1 MRPPMPSMN
10 LSRRSKIILG
20 VVAAMILLFIL
31 AGSLVGVY
39 VNWLWF
45 GEVGFR
51 SVYRT
56 ILFTRIGLF
65 FIFGLLMAAIIGVNI
80 WIAYRL
86 RPPFRP
92 MSAEQQ
98 NLERTA
104 WPSSRASG

>member
-1 MRPPMPSMN
+1 MAMRPPMPSMN

-56 ILFTRIGLF
+56 ILFTRSDSSSS
-65 FIFGLLMAAIIGVNI
+65 
-80 WIAYRL
+80 
-86 RPPFRP
+86 
-92 MSAEQQ
+92 SAC
-98 NLERTA
+98 
-104 WPSSRASG
+104 